1 MKKKITALLAGL
13 FLLGGLSVSAL
24 DKHAETLALLPTMN
38 TESTAQ
44 NRIWVGTFQLV
55 WNDLMDGIVKGPVI
69 FKGKKSIT
77 AEQLNKQDFTKE
89 MLSENSY
96 YTKYGET
103 SPELKKAI
111 EEGIKEKFNETSDV
125 LDSADWTPGAE
136 KYTLY
141 AMLKKDFKFLTAF
154 DKLKQEKF
162 GKNKEKVQYF
172 GIDKNSDKI
181 LDKTVHVMFYNSS
194 KDFAVVIY
202 TQTDDVLYLYRTND
216 DKTFDKLYSD
226 MMIKKAGYM
235 SWREFRAQD
244 ELRIPDINLYRMQTY
259 PELTNKTIKG
269 TNQMQ
274 ISDAVQ
280 TVEFKMNNEGVK
292 LKSEAAIAAKCSME
306 IADESAPRK
315 FYFDDTFVLFLQEYD
330 KKLPYFALR
339 VYDLDL
345 INKTGKPQVEE
356 TKQETEKNVNIEQ
369 TEK

>member
-55 WNDLMDGIVKGPVI
+55 WNDLMDGIVKGPVK
-69 FKGKKSIT
+69 FKGEKSIA

-125 LDSADWTPGAE
+125 LNSADWTPGAE

-226 MMIKKAGYM
+226 MFMK
-235 SWREFRAQD
+235 RAKYDGTTDFTEKDLLKVPNIALYKEQSFD
-244 ELRIPDINLYRMQTY
+244 ELCNRP
-259 PELTNKTIKG
+259 IKG
-269 TNQMQ
+269 TNMQ
-274 ISDAVQ
+274 LDKALE
-280 TVEFKMNNEGVK
+280 TVDFKMDNEGVK
-292 LKSEAAIAAKCSME
+292 LKSEAIIATKMSALLPAKKVK
-306 IADESAPRK
+306 PRK
-315 FYFDDTFVLFLQEYD
+315 FYFDNTFVMFLQEQGKD
-330 KKLPYFALR
+330 KPYFAMR
-339 VYDLDL
+339 VTDVAA
-345 INKTGKPQVEE
+345 INKTERK
-356 TKQETEKNVNIEQ
+356 
-369 TEK
+369 